1 MDTEGRG
8 GEQGSRV
15 TLARRR
21 SYSLLDGST
30 FIVVNH
36 TVRLDGLQFTAAK
49 GGPQQRTLRS
59 EAHLKLYC
67 TCTTSRVI
75 PTRRLGRAAPS
86 RRRSRRSKVV
96 PQCRV
101 ARNRGFDPEI
111 AQILPPTHPIA
122 EDGRELGCDRI
133 VVVVQGK
140 FSDRRVL
147 PRGRVDLEE
156 RVLQVGERVHR
167 GC

>member
-8 GEQGSRV
+8 GERGSRV

-36 TVRLDGLQFTAAK
+36 MVRLDGLQFTAAK

-75 PTRRLGRAAPS
+75 PTRRLRRAAPS

-111 AQILPPTHPIA
+111 AQIFFAGASPAPPTPGVQVPYPKSA
-122 EDGRELGCDRI
+122 SNFAADCECESCGRLLYSKEL
-133 VVVVQGK
+133 
-140 FSDRRVL
+140 
-147 PRGRVDLEE
+147 
-156 RVLQVGERVHR
+156 
-167 GC
+167 

>member
-8 GEQGSRV
+8 GERGSRV

-21 SYSLLDGST
+21 AYSLLDGST

-86 RRRSRRSKVV
+86 RRRSRSKVV

-111 AQILPPTHPIA
+111 AQIFFAGASPAPPTPGVQVALPYPESASNFAADCEPI
-122 EDGRELGCDRI
+122 RQL
-133 VVVVQGK
+133 
-140 FSDRRVL
+140 
-147 PRGRVDLEE
+147 
-156 RVLQVGERVHR
+156 
-167 GC
+167 

>member
-8 GEQGSRV
+8 GERGSRV

-21 SYSLLDGST
+21 AYSLLDGST

-36 TVRLDGLQFTAAK
+36 TVRLDGPQFTAAK

-86 RRRSRRSKVV
+86 RRRSRSKVV
-96 PQCRV
+96 PQC
-101 ARNRGFDPEI
+101 RNRGFDPEI
-111 AQILPPTHPIA
+111 AQIFFAGASPAPPTPGVQVPYPKSA
-122 EDGRELGCDRI
+122 SNFAADCECESCGRLLYSKEL
-133 VVVVQGK
+133 
-140 FSDRRVL
+140 
-147 PRGRVDLEE
+147 
-156 RVLQVGERVHR
+156 
-167 GC
+167 

>member
-8 GEQGSRV
+8 GERGSRV

-59 EAHLKLYC
+59 EAHLKLYYISRD
-67 TCTTSRVI
+67 THTSI
-75 PTRRLGRAAPS
+75 EACCS
-86 RRRSRRSKVV
+86 ES
-96 PQCRV
+96 Q
-101 ARNRGFDPEI
+101 
-111 AQILPPTHPIA
+111 
-122 EDGRELGCDRI
+122 
-133 VVVVQGK
+133 
-140 FSDRRVL
+140 
-147 PRGRVDLEE
+147 EE
-156 RVLQVGERVHR
+156 
-167 GC
+167 

>member
-21 SYSLLDGST
+21 AYSLLDGST

-86 RRRSRRSKVV
+86 RRRSRLYVS
-96 PQCRV
+96 
-101 ARNRGFDPEI
+101 
-111 AQILPPTHPIA
+111 
-122 EDGRELGCDRI
+122 
-133 VVVVQGK
+133 
-140 FSDRRVL
+140 
-147 PRGRVDLEE
+147 
-156 RVLQVGERVHR
+156 QVE
-167 GC
+167 